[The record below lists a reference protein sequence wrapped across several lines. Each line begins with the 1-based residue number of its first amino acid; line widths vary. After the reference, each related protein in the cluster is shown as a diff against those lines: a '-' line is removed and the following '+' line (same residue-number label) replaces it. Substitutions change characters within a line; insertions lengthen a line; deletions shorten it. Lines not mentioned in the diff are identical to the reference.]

1 MFTLLVT
8 QSLRNRL
15 LVLALA
21 AVLVIYG
28 AFTATKLPVD
38 VFPDLNR
45 PTVTIMTEAEG
56 LAPQEVEQLVTFP
69 VETQMNGLPG
79 VTRVRSVSGVGLSVI
94 YVEFDWGTDIYRNR
108 QQVAERL
115 AMVRPQL
122 PPNVN
127 PMMGPVSSIM
137 GQIVMV
143 ALNGGTVS
151 PMQLRELADFTI
163 RPRLLSIPGV
173 AQVIP
178 MGGEVRQFRVA
189 PQPTALRALGVTHGQ
204 LETALAQFGTNTG
217 GGFTD
222 QYAREYLIRN
232 LGRSMSLDDLR
243 NMVVATVNG
252 RPIYLRQVAEV
263 SFAARVKRGDA
274 GYMGAPAV
282 VVSVEKQPGV
292 DTVRLTRE
300 VEAALA
306 EITASLNA
314 CGPDAGKGSSDR
326 TGPSVAEPVGEACA
340 FRGVRADQLIFR
352 QANFI
357 ETSIR
362 NVETVLMEAVV
373 VVAVVL
379 FAFLLNV
386 RTTAI
391 SLTAIPVSIL
401 ATAVVFHLAGLSI
414 NTMTLGGLAIAIGEL
429 VDDAVVDVENIFRRL
444 GENRKAGNPKSV
456 FTVVVEASNEV
467 RSGIVYATMVI
478 VLVFVPLFALSGIE
492 GRLFAPLGQA
502 YIVSILASLLVSI
515 TLTPV
520 LAYYLLPGL
529 KRLEEHD
536 SRFLKWL
543 KRGNAALLRGL
554 LGHGRPV
561 MAVAGL
567 AVAAA
572 GLAATFLPRTF
583 LPPFNE
589 GSFTV
594 NMTFN
599 PGISLAESNR
609 IGLVAE
615 RLLLEM
621 QDVKSIGRRTGRA
634 ELDEHAEGVHSS
646 DLEIDLKPGSRP
658 KPELVTDIRG
668 RLAVLPV
675 SVNVGQPISHRL
687 DHMLSGVRAEI
698 ALKIFGEDL
707 DTLRALA
714 EDTRARLSDIPGLAD
729 LQVEKQVLIPQLE
742 IRVDYARAALY
753 GVQPAALVEQLSRLS
768 NGQVVSRV
776 VDGYRR
782 FDVVMRLSDTMRT
795 TQRLGDLLI
804 ETPSGWVPA
813 RQIADIRE
821 TDGPNQILRENARR
835 RIVVQANTQPGSD
848 MGKIVQAI
856 QEKVAAANLP
866 NGYATSL
873 EGSFQ
878 AQAEA
883 SRTIGLLSLL
893 SLALVFALLYSRYR
907 SVVFTLIILGSIPL
921 ALIGSV
927 AALWIAG
934 QPLSVASMIG
944 FITLTGIATR
954 NGILKISHYLNL
966 AIHEG
971 MPFGRDLVIRGSLE
985 RLAPVLMTA
994 LSAGVALVPL
1004 MIGADAPGKEILHPV
1019 AVTIFGGLI
1028 SATLLDTVLTPV
1040 LFLTFGRKPLERLR
1054 DEARHRPEASPEAPR
1069 SSPVEAF

>member
-1 MFTLLVT
+1 MFALLVT

-28 AFTATKLPVD
+28 AFTVTKLPVD

-79 VTRVRSVSGVGLSVI
+79 VSRVRSVSGVGLSVI

-108 QQVAERL
+108 QQVSERL

-122 PPNVN
+122 PPTVN

-143 ALNGGTVS
+143 ALNGGSVS

-163 RPRLLSIPGV
+163 RPRLLAIPGV

-189 PQPTALRALGVTHGQ
+189 PQPTALRALGITHVQ

-232 LGRSMSLDDLR
+232 IGRTMNLDDLR
-243 NMVVATVNG
+243 NMVVATVSN

-263 SFAARVKRGDA
+263 SFAARVKRGDS
-274 GYMGAPAV
+274 GYMGAPAI

-300 VEAALA
+300 VEAALKD
-306 EITASLNA
+306 ITASLNA
-314 CGPDAGKGSSDR
+314 CGSNKDKGGS
-326 TGPSVAEPVGEACA
+326 GPSMVEPAGDACA

-401 ATAVVFHLAGLSI
+401 ATAIIFHLAGLSI

-444 GENRKAGNPKSV
+444 GENRRAGNPRSV
-456 FTVVVEASNEV
+456 FEVVVAASNEV

-520 LAYYLLPGL
+520 LAYYLLPSL

-536 SRFLKWL
+536 SRFLGLL

-554 LGHGRPV
+554 LGHARPV

-572 GLAATFLPRTF
+572 GLAAAFLPRTF

-615 RLLLEM
+615 RLLLGM
-621 QDVKSIGRRTGRA
+621 PDVKSIGRRTGRA

-646 DLEIDLKPGSRP
+646 DLEVDLKPGARP
-658 KPELVTDIRG
+658 KPELVADIRG

-675 SVNVGQPISHRL
+675 NVNVGQPISHRL

-714 EDTRARLSDIPGLAD
+714 EDLRARMTDIPGIAD

-742 IRVDYARAALY
+742 IRVDYNRAALY

-835 RIVVQANTQPGSD
+835 RIVVQANTQAGSD

-856 QEKVAAANLP
+856 QEKVAAASLP
-866 NGYATSL
+866 NGYTTSL

-971 MPFGRDLVIRGSLE
+971 LPFGRELVVRGSLE

-1004 MIGADAPGKEILHPV
+1004 LVGADAPGKEILHPV

-1054 DEARHRPEASPEAPR
+1054 DDARHRPEASPETPR
-1069 SSPVEAF
+1069 SATVEAF

>member
-15 LVLALA
+15 LVLTLA
-21 AVLVIYG
+21 AVLVLYG
-28 AFTATKLPVD
+28 AFAVTKLPVD

-56 LAPQEVEQLVTFP
+56 LAPQEVEQTVTFP
-69 VETQMNGLPG
+69 LETQMNGLPG
-79 VTRVRSVSGVGLSVI
+79 VSRVRSVSGVGLSVT

-122 PPNVN
+122 PPTVT

-143 ALNGGTVS
+143 ALTGERLS
-151 PMQLRELADFTI
+151 PMQLREIADFTI
-163 RPRLLSIPGV
+163 RPRLLAIPGV

-189 PQPTALRALGVTHGQ
+189 PQPAALRALGVTQAQ

-232 LGRSMSLDDLR
+232 LGRTMDLDDLR
-243 NMVVATVNG
+243 NMVVATVET
-252 RPIYLRQVAEV
+252 RPVYLRQVAEV

-282 VVSVEKQPGV
+282 IVSVEKQPGI
-292 DTVRLTRE
+292 DTVRLTGA
-300 VEAALA
+300 VETALK
-306 EITASLNA
+306 EITASL
-314 CGPDAGKGSSDR
+314 PQ
-326 TGPSVAEPVGEACA
+326 
-340 FRGVRADQLIFR
+340 GVRADRLIFR
-352 QANFI
+352 QADFI

-362 NVETVLMEAVV
+362 NVEGVLVEAVA

-379 FAFLLNV
+379 FAFLLNL

-401 ATAVVFHLAGLSI
+401 ATAIVFHLAGLSI

-444 GENRKAGNPKSV
+444 GENRRAGNPRSV
-456 FTVVVEASNEV
+456 FAVVVSASNEV

-529 KRLEEHD
+529 KRLEEHE
-536 SRFLKWL
+536 SGLVRVL
-543 KRGNAALLRGL
+543 KRANAALLRGL
-554 LGHGRPV
+554 LGHARLV

-567 AVAAA
+567 GVAVAGIAA
-572 GLAATFLPRTF
+572 SFLPRTF

-621 QDVKSIGRRTGRA
+621 PDVKSIGRRTGRA

-646 DLEIDLKPGSRP
+646 DLEVDLKPGARP
-658 KPELVTDIRG
+658 KPELVADIRG

-675 SVNVGQPISHRL
+675 NVNVGQPISHRL

-714 EDTRARLSDIPGLAD
+714 EDLRQRMAEIPGLAD

-795 TQRLGDLLI
+795 TQRLGDLLV

-835 RIVVQANTQPGSD
+835 RIVVQANTQAGSD
-848 MGKIVQAI
+848 MGRIVQAI
-856 QEKVAAANLP
+856 QEKVATTNLP
-866 NGYATSL
+866 NGYTTSL

-927 AALWIAG
+927 AALWLAG

-966 AIHEG
+966 AIHDG
-971 MPFGRDLVIRGSLE
+971 LPFGRELVIRGSLE

-1004 MIGADAPGKEILHPV
+1004 LIGADAPGKEILHPV

-1054 DEARHRPEASPEAPR
+1054 TDALRHSEVSPDTPG
-1069 SSPVEAF
+1069 STPVEAF

>member
-21 AVLVIYG
+21 AVLVVYG

-45 PTVTIMTEAEG
+45 PTVTIMSEAEG

-79 VTRVRSVSGVGLSVI
+79 VTRVRSVSGVGLSVT

-115 AMVRPQL
+115 ALVQDQL
-122 PPNVN
+122 PRGVTPV
-127 PMMGPVSSIM
+127 MGPISSIM
-137 GQIVMV
+137 GQILLV
-143 ALNGGTVS
+143 AVTGETAS
-151 PMQLRELADFTI
+151 PMQVREVADFTI
-163 RPRLLSIPGV
+163 RPRLLTIPGV

-178 MGGEVRQFRVA
+178 IGGEVRQFRVSPNPA
-189 PQPTALRALGVTHGQ
+189 AMRSLGVTNAQ
-204 LETALAQFGTNTG
+204 LETALAQFGTNAG

-222 QYAREYLIRN
+222 QNAREYLIRN
-232 LGRSMSLDDLR
+232 IGRTMSLDDLR
-243 NMVVATVNG
+243 NLVVATVNDA
-252 RPIYLRQVAEV
+252 PVYLRQLAEV
-263 SFAARVKRGDA
+263 SFAPKVKRGDA
-274 GYMGAPAV
+274 GYMAKPAV
-282 VVSVEKQPGV
+282 IVSVEKQPDI
-292 DTVRLTRE
+292 DTVRLTRSIE
-300 VEAALA
+300 TALRDM
-306 EITASLNA
+306 TPTL
-314 CGPDAGKGSSDR
+314 PAGI
-326 TGPSVAEPVGEACA
+326 
-340 FRGVRADQLIFR
+340 RADQVLFR
-352 QANFI
+352 QADFI

-362 NVETVLMEAVV
+362 NVERVLVEAVL

-391 SLTAIPVSIL
+391 SLLAIPVSVL
-401 ATAVVFHLAGLSI
+401 TTAVVFHLFGLSI

-444 GENRKAGNPKSV
+444 GENRKAGNPRSV
-456 FTVVVEASNEV
+456 FEVVVSASNEV

-536 SRFLKWL
+536 SRLLKLL
-543 KRGNAALLRGL
+543 KRGNAALLRGV
-554 LGHGRPV
+554 LGHARPV
-561 MAVAGL
+561 MLVAGL
-567 AVAAA
+567 AVGTA
-572 GLAATFLPRTF
+572 GLAAAYLPRTF

-621 QDVKSIGRRTGRA
+621 PDVKSIGRRTGRA

-646 DLEIDLKPGSRP
+646 DLEIDLKPGARP
-658 KPELVTDIRG
+658 KPELVADIRG

-675 SVNVGQPISHRL
+675 NVNVGQPISHRL

-707 DTLRALA
+707 DTLRSLA
-714 EDTRARLSDIPGLAD
+714 EDIRGRLADIPGLAD

-782 FDVVMRLSDTMRT
+782 FDVVMRLSDAMRT
-795 TQRLGDLLI
+795 TQRLGDMLV

-835 RIVVQANTQPGSD
+835 RIVVQANTQAGSD
-848 MGKIVQAI
+848 MGKIVKAI
-856 QEKVAAANLP
+856 QEKVAAASLP
-866 NGYATSL
+866 NGYTTSL

-907 SVVFTLIILGSIPL
+907 SIVFTAIILGSIPL

-927 AALWIAG
+927 AALWLAG

-971 MPFGRDLVIRGSLE
+971 MPFGRELVIRGSLE

-1004 MIGADAPGKEILHPV
+1004 LVGADAPGKEILHPV

-1040 LFLTFGRKPLERLR
+1040 LFLTFGRAPLERLR
-1054 DEARHRPEASPEAPR
+1054 DDARHGPEASPAAPR
-1069 SSPVEAF
+1069 GAPAEAF